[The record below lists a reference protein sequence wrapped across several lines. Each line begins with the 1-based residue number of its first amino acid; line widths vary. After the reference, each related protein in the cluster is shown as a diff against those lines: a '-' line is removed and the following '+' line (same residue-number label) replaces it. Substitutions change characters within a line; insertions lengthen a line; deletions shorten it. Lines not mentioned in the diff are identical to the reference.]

1 MQQYLEAGKVVT
13 THGVRGEMKLELWC
27 DGVDFLK
34 KTGRL
39 YASAKGGKCY
49 NIISIRPQGQM
60 ALLQLEGVN
69 DMDAARALRGQVF
82 YFDRSD
88 ATLPEGRWYVAD
100 LIGCEVRDADT
111 GKVYGVVTSVDHP
124 GAQDIYTVKSPS
136 GKEYMFPGV
145 DAFLKERNPPEGY
158 LLVTPIPGLL
168 DDDFDSEREEERAMG
183 MRVDIVTL
191 FPEMCQQVL
200 DASIIGRA
208 ARRGYIETHCHQI
221 RDYTLNK
228 QKQTDDY
235 PYGGGCG
242 MVLYAQP
249 IADCL
254 RAVQKEVAEQGRPA
268 PHIVF
273 LTAGGQRY
281 TEEHARR
288 LAQYDNL
295 TLVCGHYEGI
305 DERVIEALA
314 DEEISIGDYILTGGE
329 LASLVVADSV
339 LRLKPGVLAEQK
351 GYEEESYW
359 DGLLEYPQY
368 TRPEVW
374 EGRAVPDVLLGGD
387 HQKIDAWRGEKS
399 RERTRLRRPELYEQ
413 WCESHPITE
422 LPKWKRGENVRL
434 VKTEEQFAAAA
445 KLFAEGRRAVC
456 AGNWTEEYCASL
468 TEEEFLA
475 QLKAEKK
482 GGWACYLHTTKD
494 VPDGMVSVDH
504 KTGRIE
510 HLFVSGNARGKGIG
524 QKMLDFARK
533 KLEEYEHPRLS
544 VLETNARAIALYRRM
559 GWKFTGEKDMEFDPA
574 EYPSVVKKCALLWM
588 QYEG

>member
-1 MQQYLEAGKVVT
+1 
-13 THGVRGEMKLELWC
+13 
-27 DGVDFLK
+27 
-34 KTGRL
+34 
-39 YASAKGGKCY
+39 
-49 NIISIRPQGQM
+49 
-60 ALLQLEGVN
+60 
-69 DMDAARALRGQVF
+69 
-82 YFDRSD
+82 
-88 ATLPEGRWYVAD
+88 
-100 LIGCEVRDADT
+100 
-111 GKVYGVVTSVDHP
+111 
-124 GAQDIYTVKSPS
+124 
-136 GKEYMFPGV
+136 
-145 DAFLKERNPPEGY
+145 
-158 LLVTPIPGLL
+158 
-168 DDDFDSEREEERAMG
+168 MG

-208 ARRGYIETHCHQI
+208 AKKGFIETHCHQI

-254 RAVQKEVAEQGRPA
+254 RAVQQEVAAQGRPA

-281 TEEHARR
+281 TEEHAKR

-305 DERVIEALA
+305 DERVIEAFA

-374 EGRAVPDVLLGGD
+374 EGRAVPQVLLGGD
-387 HQKIDAWRGEKS
+387 HQKIDAWRGEQS

-413 WCESHPITE
+413 WCRSHPVEE
-422 LPKWKRGENVRL
+422 LPKWS
-434 VKTEEQFAAAA
+434 AA
-445 KLFAEGRRAVC
+445 RTC
-456 AGNWTEEYCASL
+456 ALSRPMSSLPPLPASL
-468 TEEEFLA
+468 WRD
-475 QLKAEKK
+475 
-482 GGWACYLHTTKD
+482 GVRP
-494 VPDGMVSVDH
+494 VPR
-504 KTGRIE
+504 TGPRNT
-510 HLFVSGNARGKGIG
+510 VPAST
-524 QKMLDFARK
+524 RK
-533 KLEEYEHPRLS
+533 STCCSCGRKRPPAGHAICTPPRRCRTAS
-544 VLETNARAIALYRRM
+544 
-559 GWKFTGEKDMEFDPA
+559 
-574 EYPSVVKKCALLWM
+574 
-588 QYEG
+588 

>member
-1 MQQYLEAGKVVT
+1 
-13 THGVRGEMKLELWC
+13 
-27 DGVDFLK
+27 
-34 KTGRL
+34 
-39 YASAKGGKCY
+39 
-49 NIISIRPQGQM
+49 
-60 ALLQLEGVN
+60 
-69 DMDAARALRGQVF
+69 
-82 YFDRSD
+82 
-88 ATLPEGRWYVAD
+88 
-100 LIGCEVRDADT
+100 
-111 GKVYGVVTSVDHP
+111 
-124 GAQDIYTVKSPS
+124 
-136 GKEYMFPGV
+136 
-145 DAFLKERNPPEGY
+145 
-158 LLVTPIPGLL
+158 
-168 DDDFDSEREEERAMG
+168 MG

-200 DASIIGRA
+200 DSSIIGRA
-208 ARRGYIETHCHQI
+208 AKKGYIETHCHQI

-305 DERVIEALA
+305 DERVIDAFA
-314 DEEISIGDYILTGGE
+314 DEELSIGDYILTGGE

-374 EGRAVPDVLLGGD
+374 EGRAVPQVLLGGD
-387 HQKIDAWRGEKS
+387 HQKIDAWRGEQS
-399 RERTRLRRPELYEQ
+399 RARTRLRRPELYEE
-413 WCESHPITE
+413 WCATHPITE
-422 LPKWKRGENVRL
+422 LPKWKRGENMRL
-434 VKTEEQFAAAA
+434 VKTEEQMAAAA
-445 KLFAEGRRAVC
+445 RLMLEGRRAVC
-456 AGNWTEEYCASL
+456 AQNWTPEFCARL

-475 QLKAEKK
+475 RLQQEKK
-482 GGWACYLHTTKD
+482 DGYAHYLHCTKD
-494 VPDGMVSVDH
+494 VPDGMVSVSH
-504 KTGRIE
+504 KEGRIE
-510 HLFVSGNARGKGIG
+510 HLYVTEASRGRGLG
-524 QKMLDFARK
+524 VKMLDFARK
-533 KLEEYEHPRLS
+533 KLEEHPHPVLS
-544 VLETNARAIALYRRM
+544 VLDTNARAKALYTRM
-559 GWKFTGEKDMEFDPA
+559 GWRLTGEVEEEFDPA
-574 EYPSVVKKCALLWM
+574 ALPGVVHKCAM
-588 QYEG
+588 VTMRYEG

>member
-1 MQQYLEAGKVVT
+1 
-13 THGVRGEMKLELWC
+13 
-27 DGVDFLK
+27 
-34 KTGRL
+34 
-39 YASAKGGKCY
+39 
-49 NIISIRPQGQM
+49 
-60 ALLQLEGVN
+60 
-69 DMDAARALRGQVF
+69 
-82 YFDRSD
+82 
-88 ATLPEGRWYVAD
+88 
-100 LIGCEVRDADT
+100 
-111 GKVYGVVTSVDHP
+111 
-124 GAQDIYTVKSPS
+124 
-136 GKEYMFPGV
+136 
-145 DAFLKERNPPEGY
+145 
-158 LLVTPIPGLL
+158 
-168 DDDFDSEREEERAMG
+168 MG

-305 DERVIEALA
+305 DERVIEAFA

-445 KLFAEGRRAVC
+445 KLFAEGCRAVC

-510 HLFVSGNARGKGIG
+510 HLFVSGNAQGKGIG

-533 KLEEYEHPRLS
+533 KLEEDEHPRLS
-544 VLETNARAIALYRRM
+544 VLDTNARAIALYCRM

>member
-1 MQQYLEAGKVVT
+1 
-13 THGVRGEMKLELWC
+13 
-27 DGVDFLK
+27 
-34 KTGRL
+34 
-39 YASAKGGKCY
+39 
-49 NIISIRPQGQM
+49 
-60 ALLQLEGVN
+60 
-69 DMDAARALRGQVF
+69 
-82 YFDRSD
+82 
-88 ATLPEGRWYVAD
+88 
-100 LIGCEVRDADT
+100 
-111 GKVYGVVTSVDHP
+111 
-124 GAQDIYTVKSPS
+124 
-136 GKEYMFPGV
+136 
-145 DAFLKERNPPEGY
+145 
-158 LLVTPIPGLL
+158 
-168 DDDFDSEREEERAMG
+168 MG

-208 ARRGYIETHCHQI
+208 AKRGYIETHCHQI

-254 RAVQKEVAEQGRPA
+254 RAVQKEVEQQGRPA

-288 LAQYDNL
+288 LAEYDNL

-305 DERVIEALA
+305 DERVIEAFA

-374 EGRAVPDVLLGGD
+374 EGRAVPPVLLGGD
-387 HQKIDAWRGEKS
+387 HQKIDQWRGQQS
-399 RERTRLRRPELYEQ
+399 RTRTRLRRPELYDQ
-413 WCESHPITE
+413 WCDSHPITQ
-422 LPKWKRGENVRL
+422 LPKWKRGENMRL
-434 VKTEEQFAAAA
+434 VKTEDQYRAAAR
-445 KLFAEGRRAVC
+445 LYAEGRCDVC
-456 AGNWTEEYCASL
+456 RDWVTPEA
-468 TEEEFLA
+468 LA
-475 QLKAEKK
+475 QWTPEYFYHRLMEEKQQ
-482 GGWACYLHTTKD
+482 GWAFYLHCTKEQ
-494 VPDGMVSVDH
+494 PDAMVAVNHRAGQLD
-504 KTGRIE
+504 
-510 HLFVSGNARGKGIG
+510 HLFVTAAARGNGLG
-524 QKMLDFARK
+524 QKLLDFARK
-533 KLEEYEHPRLS
+533 KLPEHEHS
-544 VLETNARAIALYRRM
+544 VLTVLDRNSRAIALYRRM
-559 GWKFTGEKDMEFDPA
+559 GWKVKGVAQVFDPA
-574 EYPSVVKKCALLWM
+574 KDSFAAQSSRLLEM
-588 QYEG
+588 QYQG

>member
-1 MQQYLEAGKVVT
+1 
-13 THGVRGEMKLELWC
+13 
-27 DGVDFLK
+27 
-34 KTGRL
+34 
-39 YASAKGGKCY
+39 
-49 NIISIRPQGQM
+49 
-60 ALLQLEGVN
+60 
-69 DMDAARALRGQVF
+69 
-82 YFDRSD
+82 
-88 ATLPEGRWYVAD
+88 
-100 LIGCEVRDADT
+100 
-111 GKVYGVVTSVDHP
+111 
-124 GAQDIYTVKSPS
+124 
-136 GKEYMFPGV
+136 
-145 DAFLKERNPPEGY
+145 
-158 LLVTPIPGLL
+158 
-168 DDDFDSEREEERAMG
+168 MG

-208 ARRGYIETHCHQI
+208 AKRGYIETHCHQI

-254 RAVQKEVAEQGRPA
+254 RAVQKEVEQQGRPA

-288 LAQYDNL
+288 LAEYDNL

-305 DERVIEALA
+305 DERVIEAFA

-374 EGRAVPDVLLGGD
+374 EGRAVPPVLLGGD
-387 HQKIDAWRGEKS
+387 HQKIDQWRGQQS
-399 RERTRLRRPELYEQ
+399 RTRTRLRRPELYDQ
-413 WCESHPITE
+413 WCDSHPITQ
-422 LPKWKRGENVRL
+422 LPKWKRGENMRL
-434 VKTEEQFAAAA
+434 VKTEDQYRAAAR
-445 KLFAEGRRAVC
+445 LYAEGRCDVC
-456 AGNWTEEYCASL
+456 RDWVTPEALEQWTPEYFYHRLMEEK
-468 TEEEFLA
+468 
-475 QLKAEKK
+475 QQ
-482 GGWACYLHTTKD
+482 GWAFYLHCTKEQ
-494 VPDGMVSVDH
+494 PDAMVAVNHRAGQLD
-504 KTGRIE
+504 
-510 HLFVSGNARGKGIG
+510 HLFVTATARGNGLG
-524 QKMLDFARK
+524 QKLLDFARK
-533 KLEEYEHPRLS
+533 KLPEHEHP
-544 VLETNARAIALYRRM
+544 VLTVLDRNSRAIALYRRM
-559 GWKFTGEKDMEFDPA
+559 GWKVKGVAQAFDPA
-574 EYPSVVKKCALLWM
+574 KDSFAAQSSRLLEM
-588 QYEG
+588 QYQG

>member
-1 MQQYLEAGKVVT
+1 
-13 THGVRGEMKLELWC
+13 
-27 DGVDFLK
+27 
-34 KTGRL
+34 
-39 YASAKGGKCY
+39 
-49 NIISIRPQGQM
+49 
-60 ALLQLEGVN
+60 
-69 DMDAARALRGQVF
+69 
-82 YFDRSD
+82 
-88 ATLPEGRWYVAD
+88 
-100 LIGCEVRDADT
+100 
-111 GKVYGVVTSVDHP
+111 
-124 GAQDIYTVKSPS
+124 
-136 GKEYMFPGV
+136 
-145 DAFLKERNPPEGY
+145 
-158 LLVTPIPGLL
+158 
-168 DDDFDSEREEERAMG
+168 MG

-200 DASIIGRA
+200 DASILGRA
-208 ARRGYIETHCHQI
+208 AKRGYIETHCHQI
-221 RDYTLNK
+221 RDYTKNK

-254 RAVQKEVAEQGRPA
+254 RAVQQEVAAQGRPA

-305 DERVIEALA
+305 DERVIEAFA

-374 EGRAVPDVLLGGD
+374 EGRAVPQVLLGGD

-413 WCESHPITE
+413 WCVSHPVTE

-434 VKTEEQFAAAA
+434 VKTDEQFAAAA
-445 KLFAEGRRAVC
+445 RIFLEGRRTVC
-456 AGNWTEEYCASL
+456 AENWTAEYCAGM
-468 TEEEFLA
+468 TEEEYLL
-475 QLKAEKK
+475 QLRQEKAA
-482 GGWACYLHTTKD
+482 GWACYLHTTKD
-494 VPDGMVSVDH
+494 VPDGIVSVNH
-504 KTGRIE
+504 KVGHVE
-510 HLFVSGNARGKGIG
+510 HLFVTESARGKGIG
-524 QKMLDFARK
+524 QKLLDFARK
-533 KLEEYEHPRLS
+533 KLPEHKHPVLS
-544 VLETNARAIALYRRM
+544 VLNTNSRAIALYTRM
-559 GWKFTGEKDMEFDPA
+559 GWKLTGEMELEFVPEQYPA
-574 EYPSVVKKCALLWM
+574 VVKKCALVLM
-588 QYEG
+588 RYEGAAQE